1 MKLQTSCVECY
12 ACLSSG
18 TRVKILNLLKA
29 EKKLSV
35 LDIVKHFKLTQPTIS
50 HHLQYLKK
58 AGILSS
64 EKQGRK
70 IYYFINSKCGA
81 QCNVF

>member
-1 MKLQTSCVECY
+1 MKLETSCADCY
-12 ACLSSG
+12 ACLSS
-18 TRVKILNLLKA
+18 KIRIKIFNLLQDKG
-29 EKKLSV
+29 KLSV
-35 LDIVKHFKLTQPTIS
+35 LNIAKHFKLTQPTIT

-70 IYYFINSKCGA
+70 IYYFINLKCGA